1 MVTISAFDQPV
12 YNNLNFKSELTIE
25 DVIPIFE
32 QVKSAFFPRFPKGW
46 TVLVTEETG
55 PDYPWTEPWGCCD
68 WKAKEIRIQP
78 KAPYELRE
86 KIRRMREIIRGK
98 GVYAEDIKTTLI
110 LMLIHEMCHAVAPG
124 RGHIKKWQNRMRRA
138 ADKAVKMGYD
148 EQDFD
153 GIPHCL
159 RFEADF
165 YDVVMEMR
173 YQENRKCSRCGRQ
186 WTAKTDNSRCPK
198 CRSKESERLEA

>member
-12 YNNLNFKSELTIE
+12 YPNNINFKSELTIE
-25 DVIPIFE
+25 DVIPVFE

-46 TVLVTEETG
+46 TVLVTEETD
-55 PDYPWTEPWGCCD
+55 PDYPRIQPWGCCD

-78 KAPYELRE
+78 KAPYEIRE
-86 KIRRMREIIRGK
+86 KIRGK
-98 GVYAEDIKTTLI
+98 GVYAENIKTILI

-124 RGHIKKWQNRMRRA
+124 GHFKKWQNRMRRA

-148 EQDFD
+148 EQSFD
-153 GIPHCL
+153 EIPVCL
-159 RFEADF
+159 REEAD
-165 YDVVMEMR
+165 YYENVMKTR
-173 YQENRKCSRCGRQ
+173 YQSKRKCSRCGHQ

-198 CRSKESERLEA
+198 CRSKEWERLEA